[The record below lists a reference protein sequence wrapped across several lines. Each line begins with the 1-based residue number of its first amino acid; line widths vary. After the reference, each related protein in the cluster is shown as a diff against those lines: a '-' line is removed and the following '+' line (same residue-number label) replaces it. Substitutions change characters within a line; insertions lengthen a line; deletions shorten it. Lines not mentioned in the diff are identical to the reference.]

1 MKNFLTKKPVF
12 LRKLKRFFAVIA
24 CLFLVC
30 LLPLFASCKKEI
42 DYFDYVSELR
52 SNIFLA
58 ETDDFSLRVYAV
70 EKETPYV
77 SDGVPMETSKRIE
90 VYLVAPSGDKTCN
103 LSFTVFDK
111 AYGGEMSFDNVK
123 AEYYFSCTLDVSEL
137 TELTCHI
144 EYGEE
149 EMELCALS
157 IKTETTRSPK
167 QILEDLKNG
176 ESELFSSMT
185 DKYGFTGEIY
195 IRILYEDFPYYYVG
209 VIDRN
214 GKTNAFLLNGETGKI
229 LAKRES

>member
-1 MKNFLTKKPVF
+1 
-12 LRKLKRFFAVIA
+12 
-24 CLFLVC
+24 
-30 LLPLFASCKKEI
+30 
-42 DYFDYVSELR
+42 
-52 SNIFLA
+52 
-58 ETDDFSLRVYAV
+58 
-70 EKETPYV
+70 
-77 SDGVPMETSKRIE
+77 
-90 VYLVAPSGDKTCN
+90 
-103 LSFTVFDK
+103 
-111 AYGGEMSFDNVK
+111 
-123 AEYYFSCTLDVSEL
+123 
-137 TELTCHI
+137 
-144 EYGEE
+144 
-149 EMELCALS
+149 MELCALS